1 MIKPSIHRNG
11 TSADTLLDSY
21 VVAGQKIRD
30 ALEALDDA
38 TPNARDYY
46 VQGDGAFDAAMA
58 EHRKRI
64 NCLRGVLADMQA
76 LAEHCADGVQ

>member
-11 TSADTLLDSY
+11 TSAAALLESY
-21 VVAGQKIRD
+21 VDAGNAITRALD
-30 ALEALDDA
+30 ALTEAQ
-38 TPNARDYY
+38 PNARDYY

-64 NCLRGVLADMQA
+64 NCLRGVLADMQV
-76 LAEHCADGVQ
+76 LADHCADGVQ